1 MTWNGLLLKYLVR
14 FAWVPISAV
23 LLAVAMQWISP
34 IYCLLAV
41 LLSLALWVRLR
52 SPLSPVTGMGIA
64 LAVAL
69 AFFAVRG
76 FRDLAGSLVCASDRA
91 LAGDR
96 RSLPMVYPP
105 ALPGCRSAADPLPFG
120 TGTGGACAGRGL
132 APPGVGGFG

>member
-1 MTWNGLLLKYLVR
+1 MR

-76 FRDLAGSLVCASDRA
+76 FRDLAGSLVYA
-91 LAGDR
+91 L
-96 RSLPMVYPP
+96 RS
-105 ALPGCRSAADPLPFG
+105 RFG
-120 TGTGGACAGRGL
+120 R
-132 APPGVGGFG
+132 